1 MAQEYTVEQLNHGR
15 KVYDFM
21 RWDYWAF
28 GISGL
33 LLIAAIV
40 IMGVRGFNWGLD
52 FTGGTVIEITLEK
65 PAEIDVM
72 RDALQKAGFEEPM
85 LQNFGSSHDIMV
97 RMPPAEGETGGQVLG
112 SQVLKVIN
120 ESTNQNAAVKRIEF
134 VGPSVGA
141 DLAQTGAMALMAALL
156 SILVYVGFRFEW
168 RLAAGVV
175 IALAHDVIITLGI
188 LSLFHI
194 EIDLTIVASLM
205 SVIGYSLNDSIVV
218 SDRIRENFRKIR
230 RGTPYEIFNVSLTQ
244 TLHRTLITSGTTLMV
259 ILMLYLFGGPV
270 LEGFSL
276 TMLIGVSIGTASSI
290 YVASALALKLGMK
303 REHML
308 QQKVEKE
315 GAPYEI
321 FNVSLTQTLH
331 RTLITSGTTLMVI
344 LMLYLFG
351 GPVLE
356 GFSLTML
363 IGVSIG
369 TASSIYV
376 ASALALKLGMK
387 REHMLQ
393 QKVEKEGADQ
403 PSILP

>member
-15 KVYDFM
+15 KVWDFM

-28 GISGL
+28 GISGF
-33 LLIAAIV
+33 LLIVSIAI
-40 IMGVRGFNWGLD
+40 IGVRGFNWGLD

-65 PAEIDVM
+65 PVDLDQM
-72 RDALQKAGFEEPM
+72 RDSLQKAGFEEPQV
-85 LQNFGSSHDIMV
+85 QNFGSSRDIMV
-97 RMPPAEGETGGQVLG
+97 RMPPVHDANGSQELG
-112 SQVLKVIN
+112 SKVVTVIN
-120 ESTNQNAAVKRIEF
+120 ESTSQNAAVKRIEF

-141 DLAQTGAMALMAALL
+141 DLAQTGA
-156 SILVYVGFRFEW
+156 
-168 RLAAGVV
+168 
-175 IALAHDVIITLGI
+175 LAHDVVITMGV

-259 ILMLYLFGGPV
+259 ILMLFLFGGPI

-303 REHML
+303 REH
-308 QQKVEKE
+308 
-315 GAPYEI
+315 
-321 FNVSLTQTLH
+321 
-331 RTLITSGTTLMVI
+331 LI
-344 LMLYLFG
+344 
-351 GPVLE
+351 
-356 GFSLTML
+356 
-363 IGVSIG
+363 
-369 TASSIYV
+369 
-376 ASALALKLGMK
+376 
-387 REHMLQ
+387 Q

>member
-15 KVYDFM
+15 KVWDFM

-28 GISGL
+28 GISGF

-40 IMGVRGFNWGLD
+40 VMGVRGFNWGLD

-65 PAEIDVM
+65 PADMDVM
-72 RDALQKAGFEEPM
+72 RDALEKAGFVDPL

-97 RMPPAEGETGGQVLG
+97 RMPPTEGADGGQVLG
-112 SQVLKVIN
+112 SKVLSVIN
-120 ESTNQNAAVKRIEF
+120 ESTN
-134 VGPSVGA
+134 
-141 DLAQTGAMALMAALL
+141 
-156 SILVYVGFRFEW
+156 
-168 RLAAGVV
+168 
-175 IALAHDVIITLGI
+175 
-188 LSLFHI
+188 
-194 EIDLTIVASLM
+194 LM

-259 ILMLYLFGGPV
+259 ILMLF
-270 LEGFSL
+270 
-276 TMLIGVSIGTASSI
+276 
-290 YVASALALKLGMK
+290 
-303 REHML
+303 
-308 QQKVEKE
+308 
-315 GAPYEI
+315 
-321 FNVSLTQTLH
+321 
-331 RTLITSGTTLMVI
+331 
-344 LMLYLFG
+344 LFG

>member
-15 KVYDFM
+15 KVWDFM

-28 GISGL
+28 GISGF
-33 LLIAAIV
+33 LLILSIV
-40 IMGVRGFNWGLD
+40 IMGVKGFNWGLD

-65 PAEIDVM
+65 PVDMDQM
-72 RDALQKAGFEEPM
+72 RESLQKAGFEEPL
-85 LQNFGSSHDIMV
+85 LQNFGSSRDIMV
-97 RMPPAEGETGGQVLG
+97 RMPPVHDANGSQELG
-112 SQVLKVIN
+112 SKVVQVIN
-120 ESTNQNAAVKRIEF
+120 ETTSQDATVKRIEF

-141 DLAQTGAMALMAALL
+141 DLAQTGAMALLVALI
-156 SILVYVGFRFEW
+156 SILIYVGFRFEW

-175 IALAHDVIITLGI
+175 IALAHDVVITMGI
-188 LSLFHI
+188 LSFFHI

-244 TLHRTLITSGTTLMV
+244 TLHRTFTTLMV
-259 ILMLYLFGGPV
+259 ILMLFLFGGPV

-303 REHML
+303 REH
-308 QQKVEKE
+308 
-315 GAPYEI
+315 
-321 FNVSLTQTLH
+321 
-331 RTLITSGTTLMVI
+331 LI
-344 LMLYLFG
+344 
-351 GPVLE
+351 
-356 GFSLTML
+356 
-363 IGVSIG
+363 
-369 TASSIYV
+369 
-376 ASALALKLGMK
+376 
-387 REHMLQ
+387 Q

>member
-1 MAQEYTVEQLNHGR
+1 MAQEYTIEQLNHGR

-21 RWDYWAF
+21 CWDYWAF
-28 GISGL
+28 AISGV

-40 IMGVRGFNWGLD
+40 VMGVRGFNWGLD

-65 PAEIDVM
+65 PAEMDKM
-72 RDALQKAGFEEPM
+72 REALQRAGFDDPQ

-97 RMPPAEGETGGQVLG
+97 RMPPVKDIDSSQALG
-112 SQVLKVIN
+112 SRVIN
-120 ESTNQNAAVKRIEF
+120 VINQATEQHAMVKRIEF

-141 DLAQTGAMALMAALL
+141 DLAQSGAMALLAALL
-156 SILVYVGFRFEW
+156 CILVYVGFRFEW
-168 RLAAGVV
+168 RLATGVV
-175 IALAHDVIITLGI
+175 LALAHDVVITMGV

-230 RGTPYEIFNVSLTQ
+230 RGTPYEIFNISLTQ
-244 TLHRTLITSGTTLMV
+244 TLHRTLITSGTTLVV

-270 LEGFSL
+270 LQGFSL

-308 QQKVEKE
+308 
-315 GAPYEI
+315 P
-321 FNVSLTQTLH
+321 
-331 RTLITSGTTLMVI
+331 
-344 LMLYLFG
+344 
-351 GPVLE
+351 
-356 GFSLTML
+356 
-363 IGVSIG
+363 
-369 TASSIYV
+369 
-376 ASALALKLGMK
+376 
-387 REHMLQ
+387 

-403 PSILP
+403 PSLLP